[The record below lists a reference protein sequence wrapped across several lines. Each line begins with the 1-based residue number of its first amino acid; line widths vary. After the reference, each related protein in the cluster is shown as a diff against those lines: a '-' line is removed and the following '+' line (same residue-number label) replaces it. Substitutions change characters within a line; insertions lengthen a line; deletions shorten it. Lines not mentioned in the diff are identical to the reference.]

1 MKKLNLFSLIVAALI
16 SACTNEP
23 QMESS
28 GDDPSAKA
36 LTTKAEQ
43 LITKAQQARALF
55 YPSQSR
61 SVSTDATIE
70 YVVSRNSRSEADT
83 LLSIVNFA
91 DNQGF
96 VIITDKAEV
105 PEILAV
111 TDDGNLIPDLND
123 NPGLQQYLDNAEAAL
138 STLPR
143 RGPGGSTPL
152 DPTRPFLFDT
162 ESVYDTISTI
172 PPKVQVRWGQYAPY
186 NRFCPII
193 DGVQAPAGCA
203 PIAAAQTMT
212 YFKHPLS
219 FTWDVDGSQTTISL
233 NWIEINKHIGNAKY
247 GLPELCYDS
256 EATHNTTGKLIRQI
270 GENMDA
276 DYGKFSTGVRPS
288 MVPPAIRTFGYTAT
302 DLRSFSNDDNYNGSS
317 IWIFC
322 GWTDGAEG
330 HAYIVDGRCLIRGN
344 HTEYIADPS
353 TTPPTI
359 VEIVRQYTTQ
369 ADYLHVNWGWDGY
382 SNGYF
387 YYGSFNTSNPAI
399 KDYPSVGTA
408 NYNFTENLM
417 YTAVSR

>member
-28 GDDPSAKA
+28 GDDPSAKD

-111 TDDGNLIPDLND
+111 TDDGNLIPGLND

-138 STLPR
+138 STLPH

-152 DPTRPFLFDT
+152 DPTKPYLFDT

-172 PPKVQVRWGQYAPY
+172 PPKVQVRWGQGAPY
-186 NRFCPII
+186 KRFCPII
-193 DGVQAPAGCA
+193 DGV
-203 PIAAAQTMT
+203 
-212 YFKHPLS
+212 
-219 FTWDVDGSQTTISL
+219 
-233 NWIEINKHIGNAKY
+233 
-247 GLPELCYDS
+247 
-256 EATHNTTGKLIRQI
+256 
-270 GENMDA
+270 
-276 DYGKFSTGVRPS
+276 
-288 MVPPAIRTFGYTAT
+288 
-302 DLRSFSNDDNYNGSS
+302 
-317 IWIFC
+317 
-322 GWTDGAEG
+322 
-330 HAYIVDGRCLIRGN
+330 
-344 HTEYIADPS
+344 
-353 TTPPTI
+353 
-359 VEIVRQYTTQ
+359 
-369 ADYLHVNWGWDGY
+369 
-382 SNGYF
+382 
-387 YYGSFNTSNPAI
+387 
-399 KDYPSVGTA
+399 
-408 NYNFTENLM
+408 
-417 YTAVSR
+417 

>member
-1 MKKLNLFSLIVAALI
+1 MKKLNLFSLIVTALI

-152 DPTRPFLFDT
+152 DPTKPYLH
-162 ESVYDTISTI
+162 ESVQYYDTIYSI
-172 PPKVQVRWGQYAPY
+172 APMVKVRWGQRAPY
-186 NRFCPII
+186 NNNCPLIN
-193 DGVQAPAGCA
+193 GTRAVTGCL
-203 PIAAAQTMT
+203 PIAVAQAMT
-212 YFKHPLS
+212 HFKYPSS
-219 FTWDVDGSQTTISL
+219 FLWDVGGASSTIIL
-233 NWIEINKHIGNAKY
+233 DWIEINKHV
-247 GLPELCYDS
+247 GLWACNDAAGVAHES
-256 EATHNTTGKLIRQI
+256 ISKL
-270 GENMDA
+270 
-276 DYGKFSTGVRPS
+276 
-288 MVPPAIRTFGYTAT
+288 
-302 DLRSFSNDDNYNGSS
+302 
-317 IWIFC
+317 
-322 GWTDGAEG
+322 GA
-330 HAYIVDGRCLIRGN
+330 
-344 HTEYIADPS
+344 
-353 TTPPTI
+353 
-359 VEIVRQYTTQ
+359 
-369 ADYLHVNWGWDGY
+369 
-382 SNGYF
+382 
-387 YYGSFNTSNPAI
+387 
-399 KDYPSVGTA
+399 
-408 NYNFTENLM
+408 
-417 YTAVSR
+417 

>member
-1 MKKLNLFSLIVAALI
+1 MKKILFISLMVAGMI
-16 SACTNEP
+16 SSCASEP
-23 QMESS
+23 RMNAPDDGSS
-28 GDDPSAKA
+28 SKT
-36 LTTKAEQ
+36 LSTKAEQ
-43 LITKAQQARALF
+43 LIAKAQQARALF
-55 YPSQSR
+55 YPTQSR
-61 SVSTDATIE
+61 SVSADATIE

-83 LLSIVNFA
+83 LLSIVNFV

-96 VIITDKAEV
+96 VIMTDKAEV

-111 TDDGNLIPDLND
+111 TDDGNLIPELND
-123 NPGLQQYLDNAEAAL
+123 NPGLQQYLDNAEAVL

-143 RGPGGSTPL
+143 KESIGSL
-152 DPTRPFLFDT
+152 DPTRPYLFET
-162 ESVYDTISTI
+162 ASVYDTISTI
-172 PPKVQVRWGQYAPY
+172 PPKVQVRWGQGAPY

-193 DGVQAPAGCA
+193 DGVQAPAGCG

-219 FTWDVDGSQTTISL
+219 FTWDVDGSPTTISL
-233 NWIEINKHIGNAKY
+233 NWLEINKHVGNAKY

-256 EATHNTTGKLIRQI
+256 EATHNAMGKLIRQI
-270 GENMDA
+270 GENMNA
-276 DYGKFSTGVRPS
+276 DYGKFSTGVSPF
-288 MVPPAIRTFGYTAT
+288 MIPPAMRAFGYTAT
-302 DLRSFSNDDNYNGSS
+302 DLRSFSIDDNYNGSS

-322 GWTDGAEG
+322 GWTNGLEG
-330 HAYIVDGRCLIRGN
+330 HAYIVDGRCLIRGD
-344 HTEYIADPS
+344 HTEYIADPI

-359 VEIVRQYTTQ
+359 VEVVRQYTTQ
-369 ADYLHVNWGWDGY
+369 TDYLHVNWGWDGY

-387 YYGSFNTSNPAI
+387 YYGRFNTSNPAI

>member
-152 DPTRPFLFDT
+152 DPTKPYLH
-162 ESVYDTISTI
+162 ESVQYYDTIYSI
-172 PPKVQVRWGQYAPY
+172 APMVKVRWGQRAPY
-186 NRFCPII
+186 NNNCPLIN
-193 DGVQAPAGCA
+193 GTRAVTGCL
-203 PIAAAQTMT
+203 PIAVAQAMT
-212 YFKHPLS
+212 HFKYPSS
-219 FTWDVDGSQTTISL
+219 FLWDVGGASSTIIL
-233 NWIEINKHIGNAKY
+233 DWIEINKHVGLWACNDAAGVAHESISKLVRKLGEQLDSNY
-247 GLPELCYDS
+247 GVT
-256 EATHNTTGKLIRQI
+256 ATSANYRKTR
-270 GENMDA
+270 
-276 DYGKFSTGVRPS
+276 STLQS
-288 MVPPAIRTFGYTAT
+288 YGYTVSDIIDFKT
-302 DLRSFSNDDNYNGSS
+302 TENFNGRS
-317 IWIFC
+317 IWIMY
-322 GWTDGAEG
+322 GVDNEKGVP
-330 HAYIVDGRCLIRGN
+330 HAFIADGRNYVQYI
-344 HTEYIADPS
+344 TEERIVDPS

-359 VEIVRQYTTQ
+359 VDVYNKEVTHY
-369 ADYLHVNWGWDGY
+369 DYLHINWGWNGS

-387 YYGSFNTSNPAI
+387 YYGRFNSSNPI
-399 KDYPSVGTA
+399 ELDNPSMGKD
-408 NYNFTENLM
+408 NYNFTANLK
-417 YTAVSR
+417 YIKVSR

>member
-55 YPSQSR
+55 YSSQSR
-61 SVSTDATIE
+61 SVSTDASIE

-96 VIITDKAEV
+96 VIMTDKAEV

-111 TDDGNLIPDLND
+111 TDDGNLIPELND
-123 NPGLQQYLDNAEAAL
+123 NPGLKQYLDNAEAAL

-247 GLPELCYDS
+247 GLPELCY
-256 EATHNTTGKLIRQI
+256 A
-270 GENMDA
+270 
-276 DYGKFSTGVRPS
+276 
-288 MVPPAIRTFGYTAT
+288 
-302 DLRSFSNDDNYNGSS
+302 
-317 IWIFC
+317 
-322 GWTDGAEG
+322 
-330 HAYIVDGRCLIRGN
+330 
-344 HTEYIADPS
+344 
-353 TTPPTI
+353 
-359 VEIVRQYTTQ
+359 
-369 ADYLHVNWGWDGY
+369 
-382 SNGYF
+382 
-387 YYGSFNTSNPAI
+387 SFNINIWENI
-399 KDYPSVGTA
+399 KAFHPVI
-408 NYNFTENLM
+408 NNL
-417 YTAVSR
+417 